1 MPNANNGMKKNGSNS
16 TRNNAINVN
25 NNSKQ
30 TTSNRT
36 INNKTNTNSNKTN
49 TNNNKR
55 NTNLNYSKNDEE
67 IEKRLKR
74 YSGFRRE
81 AAKFA
86 MSVHPTQR
94 ELFGKRLKMTFQGGS
109 AFLLMG
115 LIGFGLASAL
125 AIK

>member
-49 TNNNKR
+49 TNLK
-55 NTNLNYSKNDEE
+55 YSKNDEE
-67 IEKRLKR
+67 IEKGLKR